1 MNCFDSTLDKLGRS
15 VSLDSGF
22 SDLKSRCNLRDA
34 WRLLHPE
41 TGSSPG
47 SAQIIQ
53 LPADWIPFWSRVF
66 CVIKS
71 LGAIF
76 SHAFSQIM
84 TLLF

>member
-1 MNCFDSTLDKLGRS
+1 MNCFDSALDKLGRS

-34 WRLLHPE
+34 WRLLHPRDRQF
-41 TGSSPG
+41 TWFNPDHSI
-47 SAQIIQ
+47 A
-53 LPADWIPFWSRVF
+53 SRLDTFLVLRLL
-66 CVIKS
+66 CNQV
-71 LGAIF
+71 GAIF